1 MAQFVSDSLRIM
13 RLAIGRRNKN
23 DPDSSDEV
31 LLQYISNFAT
41 LTMSDDLKIFEQFG
55 TLTFSIDET
64 NTTGVYTFNDLEL
77 SGVPVTGKFTNTS
90 VEGFITLPDPAD
102 ESISWNRLEIYQDP
116 GEFYGYWGI
125 NNSGILIAGYP
136 TQMLYYGTELVF
148 RTIPEQEYT
157 VSIYGYK
164 INSEFEAIT
173 EELPFDYWMRYIAYG
188 AALNYARDYRFETNA
203 LNQLKVEFSHERKL
217 LLTRTYNQAKHN
229 RAKPSF

>member
-13 RLAIGRRNKN
+13 RLAIGRRNEN
-23 DPDSSDEV
+23 DTDSDDTT
-31 LLQYISNFAT
+31 LRKYINDFVSM
-41 LTMSDDLKIFEQFG
+41 TMSDDVKLFEQYGSLEF
-55 TLTFSIDET
+55 TIDET
-64 NTTGVYTFNDLEL
+64 NTTGVYTFNDV
-77 SGVPVTGKFTNTS
+77 GADYNFTNIS
-90 VEGFITLPDPAD
+90 IEGFITLTDPAD

>member
-13 RLAIGRRNKN
+13 RLAIGRRNEN
-23 DPDSSDEV
+23 DTDSDDTT
-31 LLQYISNFAT
+31 LRKYINDFVSM
-41 LTMSDDLKIFEQFG
+41 TMSDDVKLFEQYGSLEF
-55 TLTFSIDET
+55 TIDET
-64 NTTGVYTFNDLEL
+64 NTTGVYTFNDV
-77 SGVPVTGKFTNTS
+77 GADYNFTNIS
-90 VEGFITLPDPAD
+90 IEGFITLTDPAD

-217 LLTRTYNQAKHN
+217 LLTRAYNQAKHN